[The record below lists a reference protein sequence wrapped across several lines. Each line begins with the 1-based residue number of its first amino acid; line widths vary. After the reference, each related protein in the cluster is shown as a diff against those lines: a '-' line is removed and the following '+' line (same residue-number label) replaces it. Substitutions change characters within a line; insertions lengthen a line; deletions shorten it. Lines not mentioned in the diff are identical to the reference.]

1 MNLFPAFINL
11 ENKSCLVVGGG
22 DIAVRKIRRLLESSA
37 NILVVSLAATEELL
51 GMQEKYDFSYQ
62 QRSFE
67 DKDILNQFLVIAA
80 TEDEVLN
87 THIASLCDAENIL
100 VNVVN
105 KPGTGN
111 LLSPSLVKR
120 LPIQI
125 AISTGGASPV
135 LARLLKARL
144 ETLIPQSFGKLASFM
159 GKFREQARQKFPDLK
174 QRRYFWEKLLHGPV
188 SEMLFAGQEQAA
200 EKHIETALQSIEQSQ
215 QTIGE
220 VYLVG
225 GGPGDP
231 DLLTF
236 RALRLMQQADVVLY
250 DRLVAPAILDL
261 VRQDARRL
269 YVGKKRDQH
278 SVPQDEI
285 NQLLIDLALQG
296 NRVLRL
302 KGGDPFIFG
311 RGGEEIEGLSEKG
324 IPFQIVPGIT
334 AASGCASYSGIP
346 LTHRDHAQSCLFM
359 TGHLKDGSIDLNW
372 SALVQPQQTLAIYM
386 GTHGIKVLCEE
397 LMSHGMSSEMP
408 CAIIEKGTTPE
419 QRVFTSTLEKLPSI
433 PELHSI
439 APPSLIIIGSVVTLH
454 ENLDWFT
461 QN

>member
-1 MNLFPAFINL
+1 MSLFPAFINL
-11 ENKSCLVVGGG
+11 ENKPCLVVGGG
-22 DIAVRKIRRLLESSA
+22 DIAVRKIRRLLESGAKVHVISLSA
-37 NILVVSLAATEELL
+37 SEELL
-51 GMQEKYDFSYQ
+51 AMQQEHGFSYAEHVFADQ
-62 QRSFE
+62 DVSG
-67 DKDILNQFLVIAA
+67 QFLVIAA
-80 TEDEVLN
+80 TDDEDIN
-87 THIASLCDAENIL
+87 QHIADLCDAENIL

-105 KPGTGN
+105 KPGAGN
-111 LLSPSLVKR
+111 LLSPSVVKR
-120 LPIQI
+120 LPIQV

-159 GKFREQARQKFPDLK
+159 SKFREQARQKFPDLK
-174 QRRYFWEKLLHGPV
+174 QRRYFWENLLHGPV

-200 EKHIETALQSIEQSQ
+200 EKHLQTALKSTGQSQ
-215 QTIGE
+215 SKIGE

-250 DRLVAPAILDL
+250 DRLVAPTILEL
-261 VRQDARRL
+261 VRQDARRI

-278 SVPQDEI
+278 SVPQEEI
-285 NQLLIDLALQG
+285 NQLLIDLALEG

-311 RGGEEIEGLSEKG
+311 RGGEEIEGLSERG

-334 AASGCASYSGIP
+334 AAAGCASYSGIP

-386 GTHGIKVLCEE
+386 GTHGIKILSEQ
-397 LMSHGMSSEMP
+397 LIAHGMASDMP

-419 QRVFTSTLEKLPSI
+419 QRVFTSTLEELPNLPEQNSI
-433 PELHSI
+433 S
-439 APPSLIIIGSVVTLH
+439 PPSLIIIGSVVTLH

-461 QN
+461 QR